1 MRPKKMVDSPKIN
14 IIILKS
20 KLLSPIARINL
31 SLPRCYNKS
40 NRQKFNMDYNFHRT
54 LLTDAYSKHILILLI
69 IYSQNFRKL
78 QE

>member
-14 IIILKS
+14 ITILKS